1 MRPADVAGIAVLAT
15 VWGTNFLLVEE
26 ALEGLNP
33 TQIVAIRLA
42 LGGTALLLLV
52 RATRTALP
60 RNGVTWLKLAG
71 MGLLGQAIPWLL
83 FAAGQVEVTSA
94 LAGLYTGLTPLL
106 TIPVAWLFLRERPST
121 AAICACVVGFL
132 GLVVVLAP
140 WSDDGEVSLRGQ
152 LLCLGGAACYAVA
165 YSYAGRMMKTV
176 GDTKLSLA
184 ASQAL
189 TAIVVVVPVG
199 SGQLVEPATVTWLI
213 GVCLMLLGL
222 GTAVAFL
229 VNYWLIARVGPVSA
243 SLAFYL
249 IPVVAVVAGMLVR
262 GERLHPNEVAG
273 SVLILCALAA
283 LYLWEKAQDKR
294 APVAVETH

>member
-1 MRPADVAGIAVLAT
+1 MRPADVAGVAVLAT

-33 TQIVAIRLA
+33 AQVVAVRLA
-42 LGGTALLLLV
+42 LGGVALLLLV
-52 RATRTALP
+52 RATRAALP
-60 RNGVTWLKLAG
+60 RKGSTWVKLAG

-83 FAAGQVEVTSA
+83 FASGQEEVTSA

-106 TIPVAWLFLRERPST
+106 TIPVAWLFLRDRPSP
-121 AAICACVVGFL
+121 AAIGACLVGFA
-132 GLVVVLAP
+132 GLAVVLAP
-140 WSDDGEVSLRGQ
+140 WSGGGDVSLRGQ

-176 GDTKLSLA
+176 DDTKLSLA

-189 TAIVVVVPVG
+189 TAIVIMVPAT
-199 SGQLVEPATVTWLI
+199 SGHLVEPATATWLI
-213 GVCLMLLGL
+213 VVCLVLLGL

-249 IPVVAVVAGMLVR
+249 IPVVAVVAGVVVR
-262 GERLHPNEVAG
+262 GERLHPNEIAG
-273 SVLILCALAA
+273 SVLILVALAA
-283 LYLWEKAQDKR
+283 LYLWERARDKR
-294 APVAVETH
+294 APVAAPAR

>member
-1 MRPADVAGIAVLAT
+1 M
-15 VWGTNFLLVEE
+15 EE

-42 LGGTALLLLV
+42 LGGIALLLLV

-60 RNGVTWLKLAG
+60 GKGSTWVKLAG

-83 FAAGQVEVTSA
+83 FASGQEEVTSA

-121 AAICACVVGFL
+121 AAICACLVGFA
-132 GLVVVLAP
+132 GLAVVLAP
-140 WSDDGEVSLRGQ
+140 WSGGGDVSLRGQ

-176 GDTKLSLA
+176 DDTKLSLA

-189 TAIVVVVPVG
+189 TATVIMVPVS
-199 SGQLVEPATVTWLI
+199 SGQLVEPATATWLI
-213 GVCLMLLGL
+213 VVCLALLGL
-222 GTAVAFL
+222 GTAVAFV

-249 IPVVAVVAGMLVR
+249 IPIVAVVAGMVVR
-262 GERLHPNEVAG
+262 GERLHPNEVVG
-273 SVLILCALAA
+273 SVLILAALAA
-283 LYLWEKAQDKR
+283 LYLWERARDKR
-294 APVAVETH
+294 TPVAAEAH